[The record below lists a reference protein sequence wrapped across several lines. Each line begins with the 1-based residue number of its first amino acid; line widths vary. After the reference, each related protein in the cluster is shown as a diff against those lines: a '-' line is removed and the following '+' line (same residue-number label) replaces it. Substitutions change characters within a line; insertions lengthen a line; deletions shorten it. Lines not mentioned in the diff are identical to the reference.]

1 MNKLMS
7 LLGLD
12 ARIRRLKIAA
22 GESAMA
28 IEDRTQLLRMAWD
41 DEKDRLQRMLLLIIA
56 VLGLTTVAV
65 ALLSVAVVVHFWDTP
80 HRATAAW
87 SVAGVW
93 IALWAVS
100 LIGLLSTLRGASGA
114 FAPSRR
120 EFERDWAWV
129 QDRLGIGNEGQPE
142 GTPRPTR
149 PATREELLA
158 RIARQRQR
166 IAVLRAAS
174 EDAAAAA
181 AAPASAPPPDE
192 TPSETA
198 MRLLRAHPVAA
209 GVAAAAVV
217 AVVKPRRLLRWA
229 AFVAPVL
236 WRMR

>member
-1 MNKLMS
+1 MNKLLS

-22 GESAMA
+22 GEGAMA

-41 DEKDRLQRMLLLIIA
+41 DEKDRLQRVLFLVIA

-114 FAPSRR
+114 FAPSRH

-149 PATREELLA
+149 PATHEELLA

-166 IAVLRAAS
+166 IAVLQDAS

-181 AAPASAPPPDE
+181 SAAAPPPDE

>member
-1 MNKLMS
+1 MNKLLS
-7 LLGLD
+7 LLGLE
-12 ARIRRLKIAA
+12 ARIRRIRIAA

-28 IEDRTQLLRMAWD
+28 IEDRAQLARMAWE
-41 DEKDRLQRMLLLIIA
+41 DEKHRLKRMLLLIVA

-65 ALLSVAVVVHFWDTP
+65 ALVSVAVVVHFWDSP

-87 SVAGVW
+87 AVAGVW
-93 IALWAVS
+93 VALWAIS
-100 LIGLLSTLRGASGA
+100 LWGLVGALRSASGA
-114 FAPSRR
+114 FAPSRH

-129 QDRLGIGNEGQPE
+129 QDRLGIGNVGQPE

-149 PATREELLA
+149 PGSQEELLA

-166 IAVLRAAS
+166 IAVLQAAS
-174 EDAAAAA
+174 EQPP
-181 AAPASAPPPDE
+181 AAPVPPPDE

-198 MRLLRAHPVAA
+198 LRLLRAHPVAA
-209 GVAAAAVV
+209 GVAAAAVI